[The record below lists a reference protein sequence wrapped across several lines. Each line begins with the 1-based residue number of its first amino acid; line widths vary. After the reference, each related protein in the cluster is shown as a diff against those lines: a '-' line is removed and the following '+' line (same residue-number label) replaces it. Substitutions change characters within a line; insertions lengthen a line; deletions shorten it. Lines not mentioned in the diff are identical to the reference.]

1 MEEEITEE
9 TLDILRAEI
18 CVVLYKIVNR
28 CPDLKQIIPDNVSDE
43 SVHKSL
49 TELCDYLQGNCRSSQ
64 KKIVQWI
71 IISEFREAF
80 QKVPL
85 LKALFKS
92 KIDPESVCQMLLGIS
107 FKIKTDHVT
116 NQNEKFVYKRPSNEK
131 EVNDFTKIKKA
142 KLDQQSTKY
151 DVKCVT
157 AVVSNEQVSN
167 TLGATCEKLSRCA
180 KENSLSNEQLYECLS
195 NEEIDSVER
204 FRKSLT
210 DSCEDDASDVRGT
223 KSCDS
228 SGLLDDKSS
237 NASFDKCTK
246 NSLDPHKH
254 NGHSTTGPHS
264 KIFISNDEDL
274 FESANVSSEEL
285 PTTSNEQISGSFK
298 HLENSSND
306 TIVSSL
312 PLSIS
317 LDEQVGSSLNKTNSS
332 SKKDNFSMKPL
343 DQLKN
348 SKDSTEDYVSPDKN
362 FSVTN
367 EDQTVKS
374 SEQRSKSLRDSDISS
389 NAALEDKCLI
399 IKNILSDTLDKP
411 DNVGVSISGLDLTA
425 TNVDKEGKNYAKQQ
439 TRDAKKKEVISK
451 KKTVTTLP
459 LLEENIA
466 AEMGSANSA
475 VQLDPVSIGNN
486 SETESQAFDADT
498 EASVPEP
505 VLSYKNEIAL
515 SNKSVNKKKT
525 KIRGQKERGRIQ
537 KKKTYEV
544 QNKRSTYENDHN
556 ISPELK
562 EDQRKDAKVE
572 KLKSAGHKK
581 QCCRKECRKHQFDSS
596 LSKKDTKSLKKFVEK
611 YVEVAKCMT
620 QSADRGRLRNARR
633 IYQLPGS
640 DNQSIKVCK
649 TAFME
654 TLKISSDFIDC
665 ALKHKTGKVVNGE
678 TNEQLE
684 SVQYEEIQMDNKKAD
699 ISELNE
705 HLVGNHDLYNTV
717 TTVVHKPTVDIG
729 DYRQGYRQ
737 TAESNTEIYQESI
750 LSNIENQNDMVKD
763 ANKSTFHRTVEGKES
778 ISCDTTQTAATN
790 RQPFTFSQLPEIL
803 SESERTLTSLT
814 NVHSENIHTTKS
826 VSSIAP
832 VYVSPTDIRFDKS
845 TDFSRA
851 ADVPA
856 LRIYNQNLHHT
867 YPDVY
872 NFHAGNTQN
881 INRPIAKVAPSPGY
895 IVPNSPMQN
904 VHQLDASAPEQ
915 IHPIGNQTPMFDINN
930 PQLAHSGPFTS
941 MLLEPGNRLMDST
954 YYLNQQVQNQ
964 HLQMPVSNSSSV
976 LNQSAQREQYTEDD
990 NEELIDV
997 DSVHGNFEIIY
1008 LYVIMCICFTLFCI
1022 VNKFISEQYG

>member
-1 MEEEITEE
+1 MQEEITEE

-28 CPDLKQIIPDNVSDE
+28 CPDLKLIIPDNVSDE

-49 TELCDYLQGNCRSSQ
+49 TELCDYLQGNCQSSQ

-92 KIDPESVCQMLLGIS
+92 KIVPESVCQMLSSIS
-107 FKIKTDHVT
+107 FEIKTDPVT
-116 NQNEKFVYKRPSNEK
+116 NQNEKIVHKRPSDEE

-142 KLDQQSTKY
+142 KLDQPSTKY

-167 TLGATCEKLSRCA
+167 TLGATCEKLSTSA
-180 KENSLSNEQLYECLS
+180 KENGLSNEQSNECLS
-195 NEEIDSVER
+195 NEQIDSVGQ

-210 DSCEDDASDVRGT
+210 DLCEDDASDVRGI

-228 SGLLDDKSS
+228 SGLLDDTSS
-237 NASFDKCTK
+237 NANFDKCIK
-246 NSLDPHKH
+246 NSLAPHKY
-254 NGHSTTGPHS
+254 NGQSTTGTHF
-264 KIFISNDEDL
+264 KKVISNEEDL
-274 FESANVSSEEL
+274 VKSANESNEQL
-285 PTTSNEQISGSFK
+285 PTTSNEQIGSSFR
-298 HLENSSND
+298 HLENTSNGI
-306 TIVSSL
+306 IVSSL
-312 PLSIS
+312 PLSVS
-317 LDEQVGSSLNKTNSS
+317 LDKQVGCSQNEKTDSS
-332 SKKDNFSMKPL
+332 SEKDNFSMKPL
-343 DQLKN
+343 DLLKN
-348 SKDSTEDYVSPDKN
+348 AKDSIENYASPDKT
-362 FSVTN
+362 FSVIN
-367 EDQTVKS
+367 EDQIVKS
-374 SEQRSKSLRDSDISS
+374 SEQRSKTLDSDFSS
-389 NAALEDKCLI
+389 NAPLKDKCSI

-411 DNVGVSISGLDLTA
+411 DNVGVSRSGLDLTT
-425 TNVDKEGKNYAKQQ
+425 TNVHKEEKNYAKQQ
-439 TRDAKKKEVISK
+439 TRDAKKREVISN

-466 AEMGSANSA
+466 AEMGSANFT
-475 VQLDPVSIGNN
+475 VQLDPIIIGNN

-525 KIRGQKERGRIQ
+525 KIRGRKERGRIQ
-537 KKKTYEV
+537 KKKTHEV

-556 ISPELK
+556 TSPELK
-562 EDQRKDAKVE
+562 EDQRKDAKVV
-572 KLKSAGHKK
+572 KLESAGHKK
-581 QCCRKECRKHQFDSS
+581 QCCRKECRKRQFDSS
-596 LSKKDTKSLKKFVEK
+596 VSKKDIKSLKKFVEK

-684 SVQYEEIQMDNKKAD
+684 SVQDEEIQMDNKKAD
-699 ISELNE
+699 ISDSNE
-705 HLVGNHDLYNTV
+705 HSVGNHDSYNTV
-717 TTVVHKPTVDIG
+717 TTVVHKATIDNG
-729 DYRQGYRQ
+729 DYSQDYRQ
-737 TAESNTEIYQESI
+737 TTESNIEMYQESI

-814 NVHSENIHTTKS
+814 NVHSENIHTTES
-826 VSSIAP
+826 VSSVAP
-832 VYVSPTDIRFDKS
+832 VYGSLTV

-856 LRIYNQNLHHT
+856 LGIYNQNLHHT
-867 YPDVY
+867 SYPDVY

-881 INRPIAKVAPSPGY
+881 INRPIAKVALSPGY

-904 VHQLDASAPEQ
+904 IHQLDASAPEQ
-915 IHPIGNQTPMFDINN
+915 IHSIHPMGNQTPMFDINN
-930 PQLAHSGPFTS
+930 PQLTHSGPFTS
-941 MLLEPGNRLMDST
+941 MLLEPANRLMDST
-954 YYLNQQVQNQ
+954 YSMNQQVQNQ
-964 HLQMPVSNSSSV
+964 HLQMPVSSSSSV
-976 LNQSAQREQYTEDD
+976 LDQSAQREQDTEDD

-1008 LYVIMCICFTLFCI
+1008 LYVI
-1022 VNKFISEQYG
+1022 ISVLHYSVQ

>member
-9 TLDILRAEI
+9 TLDILRAKI
-18 CVVLYKIVNR
+18 CVVLYKIVNQ
-28 CPDLKQIIPDNVSDE
+28 CPELKHIIPDNVSDE

-49 TELCDYLQGNCRSSQ
+49 TELCDYLQGNCQSSQ

-92 KIDPESVCQMLLGIS
+92 KIDPKSVCQMLLSIS
-107 FKIKTDHVT
+107 FKIKTDNVT
-116 NQNEKFVYKRPSNEK
+116 NQNEKFVYKRPSDEE

-142 KLDQQSTKY
+142 KLDQQSTIY

-167 TLGATCEKLSRCA
+167 TLGATCEKLSTCA
-180 KENSLSNEQLYECLS
+180 KENSLSNEQSDECHS
-195 NEEIDSVER
+195 NEQIDSVGQ

-210 DSCEDDASDVRGT
+210 DLCEDDASDVRGT

-228 SGLLDDKSS
+228 SGLLDDTSS
-237 NASFDKCTK
+237 NANFDKCIK
-246 NSLDPHKH
+246 NSLDPHKY
-254 NGHSTTGPHS
+254 NGHSTTGPHF
-264 KIFISNDEDL
+264 KKVISNEKDL
-274 FESANVSSEEL
+274 VKSANESNEQL
-285 PTTSNEQISGSFK
+285 PTTSNEQIGSSFR
-298 HLENSSND
+298 HLENTSNGI
-306 TIVSSL
+306 IVSSL
-312 PLSIS
+312 PLSVS
-317 LDEQVGSSLNKTNSS
+317 LDKQVGCSQNEKTDSS

-343 DQLKN
+343 DLLKN
-348 SKDSTEDYVSPDKN
+348 AKDSIENYASPDKT
-362 FSVTN
+362 FSVIN
-367 EDQTVKS
+367 EDQIVKS
-374 SEQRSKSLRDSDISS
+374 SEQRSKTLDSDLSS
-389 NAALEDKCLI
+389 NAPLKDKCSI

-411 DNVGVSISGLDLTA
+411 DNVGVSRSGLDLTT
-425 TNVDKEGKNYAKQQ
+425 TNVHKEEKNYAKQQ
-439 TRDAKKKEVISK
+439 TRDAKKREVISN

-466 AEMGSANSA
+466 AKMGSANFT
-475 VQLDPVSIGNN
+475 VQLDPISIGNN

-537 KKKTYEV
+537 KKKTHEV

-556 ISPELK
+556 TLPELK
-562 EDQRKDAKVE
+562 EDQRKDAKVV
-572 KLKSAGHKK
+572 KLESAGHKK

-596 LSKKDTKSLKKFVEK
+596 VSTKDIKSLKKFVEK

-684 SVQYEEIQMDNKKAD
+684 SVQDEEIQMDNKKAD
-699 ISELNE
+699 ISDSNE
-705 HLVGNHDLYNTV
+705 HSVGNHDSYNTV
-717 TTVVHKPTVDIG
+717 TTVVHKATIDNG
-729 DYRQGYRQ
+729 DYSQDYRQ
-737 TAESNTEIYQESI
+737 TTESNIEMYQESI

-790 RQPFTFSQLPEIL
+790 RQPFTFSKLPEIL

-826 VSSIAP
+826 VSSVAP
-832 VYVSPTDIRFDKS
+832 VYGSLTV

-856 LRIYNQNLHHT
+856 LGVYNQNLHHT

-872 NFHAGNTQN
+872 NLYAGNTQN
-881 INRPIAKVAPSPGY
+881 ISRPIAKVAPSPGY
-895 IVPNSPMQN
+895 IVPNCPMQN
-904 VHQLDASAPEQ
+904 IHQLDASAPEQ
-915 IHPIGNQTPMFDINN
+915 IHPTGNQTLLFDINN

-954 YYLNQQVQNQ
+954 YSMNQQVQNQ
-964 HLQMPVSNSSSV
+964 HLQMPISNSSSV
-976 LNQSAQREQYTEDD
+976 PNQSAQREQDTEDS

-1008 LYVIMCICFTLFCI
+1008 LYVIMCICFTLF
-1022 VNKFISEQYG
+1022 